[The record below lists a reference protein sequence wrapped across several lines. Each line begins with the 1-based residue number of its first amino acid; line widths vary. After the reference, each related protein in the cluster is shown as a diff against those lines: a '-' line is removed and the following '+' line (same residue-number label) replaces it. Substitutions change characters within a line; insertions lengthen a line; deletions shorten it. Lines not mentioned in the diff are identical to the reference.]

1 MDTDVSTPDVI
12 AVPEP
17 TLTPDEMI
25 NRAVALRPKLLERQ
39 GEAEELG
46 HYSEQTHQEFLDA
59 GFYRTLQPR
68 RFGGYEFDLPT
79 FYKVVIEIAR
89 GCPSTGWCLCLGSG
103 HVLTLASFFGEQA
116 QREAFGEEGE
126 FRGPHRDIAGGSAVL
141 VDGEYDLDGF
151 WPYCSGIPYA
161 THAMVTTFVR
171 EEAERESDSLD
182 APTVIAIVPR
192 DQVTVLDDWGD
203 ILGLRGSGSNSI
215 RMEHARIPEHYA
227 VPHYAAWQ
235 AGGEEAG
242 GTGAQPQPRALGWE
256 VNPNPMY
263 SGHINSFYWGE
274 LTSVSVG
281 AARAA
286 LDEYERII
294 GVAQTVFPPKR
305 VRRDVPDYLRVL
317 GKALGMVDSAEA
329 ILLAA
334 GQRYMELS
342 QRHGE
347 EGAPFGDGEEARLIA
362 MKQQSSDLAWRAAH
376 LVFKAAGAR
385 FTRDGE
391 RMQRYF
397 RDLATYET
405 HPCSQID
412 QQAVWVARSY
422 LGDPVQPDDIGL

>member
-1 MDTDVSTPDVI
+1 MNIDVSTPDAI
-12 AVPEP
+12 AAPEP
-17 TLTPDEMI
+17 ALTPEQLID
-25 NRAVALRPKLLERQ
+25 RAVALRPKLLERQ
-39 GEAEELG
+39 DETEELG
-46 HYSEQTHQEFLDA
+46 HYSEQTHREFLDA

-79 FYKVVIEIAR
+79 FYKVIVEIAR

-103 HVLTLASFFGEQA
+103 HVLTLASFFDEQA
-116 QREAFGEEGE
+116 QRDVFGEDGE
-126 FRGPHRDIAGGSAVL
+126 FRAPHRDIAGGSAVL
-141 VDGEYDLDGF
+141 LDGAYDVDGF

-171 EEAERESDSLD
+171 EEAERDDKSAE
-182 APTVIAIVPR
+182 APTVMAIVPR
-192 DQVTVLDDWGD
+192 DQLTVLDDWGD

-215 RMEHARIPEHYA
+215 RVEHARVPEHYV

-235 AGGEEAG
+235 AGSEEAG
-242 GTGAQPQPRALGWE
+242 AAEQERPRALGWD

-263 SGHINSFYWGE
+263 SGRIVSFYWGE
-274 LTSVSVG
+274 LTSVMVG
-281 AARAA
+281 TARAA
-286 LDEYERII
+286 LDEYQRIV
-294 GVAQTVFPPKR
+294 GVAETVFPPKR

-329 ILLAA
+329 ILLGA
-334 GQRYMELS
+334 GRRYMELCR
-342 QRHGE
+342 RHGE
-347 EGAPFGDGEEARLIA
+347 EGVPFDDAEEARLIA

-376 LVFKAAGAR
+376 LVFKNAGAR

-397 RDLATYET
+397 RDVATYET

-412 QQAVWVARSY
+412 QQAVWVARCY
-422 LGDPVQPDDIGL
+422 LGDPVQPGDIGL